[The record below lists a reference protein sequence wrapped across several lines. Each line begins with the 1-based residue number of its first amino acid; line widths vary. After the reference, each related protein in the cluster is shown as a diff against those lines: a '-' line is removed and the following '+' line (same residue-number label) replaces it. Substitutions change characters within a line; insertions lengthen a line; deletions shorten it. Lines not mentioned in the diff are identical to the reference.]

1 MIYYMKAIFADC
13 FFCFH
18 LHNREIKMI
27 QIEKLPE
34 SALRKVTFVLT
45 AHPGHTVFVAGSFSD
60 WEPERHEM
68 VYSDAKGVYSCEVM
82 LAPGVYEYKFVID
95 GEWVTDID
103 NDNFSAN
110 DFGTLNSVINIG

>member
-1 MIYYMKAIFADC
+1 
-13 FFCFH
+13 
-18 LHNREIKMI
+18 MI

-45 AHPGHTVFVAGSFSD
+45 ALPGHVVFVAGSFSD
-60 WEPERHEM
+60 WEPAKHAME
-68 VYSDAKGVYSCEVM
+68 YSGELGGYSCEVM
-82 LAPGVYEYKFVID
+82 LAPGVYEYKLVID